1 MADVAARPPEDDP
14 PRQEAP
20 PPFWEWVVAAIG
32 LLLVLGSLGY
42 LLLQAAR
49 GEGGPPQPVIEV
61 LATEPQGERFLV
73 RLQVRNAGG
82 NPAAALRI
90 EGTLRR
96 DGQAIESS
104 EVELD
109 YLPGNSTR
117 EAGLFFDHDPRSHRL
132 QLAPRS
138 WRAP

>member
-1 MADVAARPPEDDP
+1 MADVAARPPDDEP

-49 GEGGPPQPVIEV
+49 GEGGAPQPVVEV
-61 LATEPQGERFLV
+61 LAIEPQGGRFLV
-73 RLQVRNAGG
+73 RLRVRNAGG

-90 EGTLRR
+90 RGTLQRE
-96 DGQAIESS
+96 GQAVESS

-109 YLPGNSTR
+109 YLPGDSTR
-117 EAGLFFDHDPRSHRL
+117 EAGLFFDRDPRSHRL
-132 QLAPRS
+132 ELSPRS
-138 WRAP
+138 WRTP